1 LKKQEGKLLIVDD
14 DAAIL
19 HALRLLL
26 KNYFDKIDVCDKPD
40 EISRLLGEENYDL
53 VLLDMNFSKGSDTGA
68 EGLFWLKKIRQQSP
82 DIAVVLIT
90 AYGNVNLAIQAI
102 KEGAADFVLKPWV
115 NEKLLA
121 TLSTVMNLHRAQKEI
136 STMREERNA
145 IQQDIRKSLGDI
157 IGESEAMQ
165 EVFSIVRKVAIT
177 DANVLILG
185 ENGTGKEMIARSL
198 HANSRRNNEAFITVD
213 MGAIPETLF
222 ESELFGHVKGAFT
235 DARESRPG
243 RFEIATNGTLF
254 LDEIGNMSM
263 TMQSK
268 LLTALQS
275 RKIIRVGSN
284 KEINIDIRLI
294 CATNRS
300 IHKMVEESSSRQ
312 DLHYRINTIE
322 IQLPPLRERK
332 GDISLLARHYLGYY
346 GKKYGKW
353 PVNISAAAL
362 RRLEEY
368 NWPGN
373 VRELQHS
380 IERALILCNSSTLQP
395 DDFLFPSSQKR
406 SGNELVIEDYNLEN
420 AEKMIIIRALE
431 KTQGNISRAA
441 MQLGLTRAALY
452 RRMEKYGL

>member
-1 LKKQEGKLLIVDD
+1 MKKQEGKLLIVDD

-26 KNYFDKIDVCDKPD
+26 KNYFDKVDISDKPD
-40 EISRLLGEENYDL
+40 EITRLISEESYDL
-53 VLLDMNFSKGSDTGA
+53 VLLDMNFSKGSDSGA
-68 EGLFWLKKIRQQSP
+68 EGLYWLKKIRQQAP

-102 KEGAADFVLKPWV
+102 KEGASDFVLKPWV

-121 TLSTVMNLHRAQKEI
+121 TIGSVMNLHAAQKEL
-136 STMREERNA
+136 SSMREERTTV
-145 IQQDIRKSLGDI
+145 QQDIRKSMGDI

-165 EVFSIVRKVAIT
+165 EVFSIVRKVAVT

-198 HANSRRNNEAFITVD
+198 HAYSRRSSEAFITVD

-235 DARESRPG
+235 DARDGRAG

-254 LDEIGNMSM
+254 LDEIGNMS
-263 TMQSK
+263 TPMQSK

-284 KEINIDIRLI
+284 KEVPIDIRLI

-300 IHKMVEESSSRQ
+300 IHKMVEEGSFRQ

-332 GDISLLARHYLGYY
+332 GDISLLAKHYLSYY

-353 PVNISAAAL
+353 PVNISASAL

-373 VRELQHS
+373 VRELQHA
-380 IERALILCNSSTLQP
+380 IERALILCNTTTLQAE
-395 DDFLFPSSQKR
+395 DFLFPSTQKR
-406 SGNELVIEDYNLEN
+406 TGNELVIEDYNLED